1 MHKNFEIFEIQSLAA
16 SFVFVLVFI
25 VVVSKIFIKTSSPEG
40 TARLCGIPD
49 CLGGCG
55 KKYMWVLKYA
65 DAPRRMQSLFNVS
78 LCKLKPIPCPLEK
91 ELDAS
96 DIISFLLC
104 PNAHNT

>member
-1 MHKNFEIFEIQSLAA
+1 MHKNFEIFEIQTLPGG
-16 SFVFVLVFI
+16 FVFVLVFV
-25 VVVSKIFIKTSSPEG
+25 VVVSKIFVKTSSPEG

-55 KKYMWVLKYA
+55 KKYMWVLKNA
-65 DAPRRMQSLFNVS
+65 DATRRIQALLNVS

-91 ELDAS
+91 ELSTS
-96 DIISFLLC
+96 DIISFLLR

>member
-1 MHKNFEIFEIQSLAA
+1 MQKNFEIFEIQILAT
-16 SFVFVLVFI
+16 SFVFALVFV

-65 DAPRRMQSLFNVS
+65 DATRRMQSLLNVS
-78 LCKLKPIPCPLEK
+78 LCKVKPIPCPLDK
-91 ELDAS
+91 ELGAG
-96 DIISFLLC
+96 DIIPFLLC
-104 PNAHNT
+104 PSAHNT